1 MCGTI
6 PVDRMNVMNT
16 RSFPE
21 QLTDLWRTR
30 PVRLPEH
37 GPLAGVCAGIG
48 VRYGVDP
55 VLVRVAF
62 VVSALFGGAGVVLYL
77 AAWVLFT
84 RHGDQVSALES
95 LVGRGHSSESSTK
108 VIVLLVAL
116 AISASAVGPVGFG
129 SGGSG
134 FIGMVLMLGGWWL
147 LYQRRP
153 EPPTLPPPAG
163 DYTFTPGVF
172 PPTPFAQYP
181 FAGGFAPAPTTTA
194 DATVADTGPGQH
206 DRASD
211 DGAVS
216 LSKDDT
222 ATSLSQDDTATTAS
236 PAGTAESASTPDAGS
251 TASPV
256 PPAWD
261 PLGVAPFA
269 WDLPEPAPRHEPAV
283 AATGER
289 KRSRLTTTVLG
300 LAVLA
305 AAAAGTV
312 AVATGA
318 EWLTPARIGAIALAV
333 IGLGMLVGAFLHR
346 GFGLLVVTGPL
357 IGFVVLASLAGPI
370 DFTSSGDQYHAPL
383 TVAELSPRYDV
394 RFGELQLDL
403 RNLDLTEDHTVA
415 IDTRFGDTQVL
426 LPANMD
432 VDVVCESRFA
442 SPCPADGFDGGA
454 DGADDGPVLTL
465 DLNTH
470 FANTEV
476 HRD

>member
-1 MCGTI
+1 
-6 PVDRMNVMNT
+6 MNT

-21 QLTDLWRTR
+21 QLTDMWHTR

-95 LVGRGHSSESSTK
+95 LVGRGRSSESSVK

-116 AISASAVGPVGFG
+116 AVAASAVGPVGVG

-153 EPPTLPPPAG
+153 EAPALPSPAGGYTSTPGLFPPAPFAQFPFATGFTAPPAG
-163 DYTFTPGVF
+163 TPGTQ
-172 PPTPFAQYP
+172 TPGTQAPGTQTPGTAQTGRP
-181 FAGGFAPAPTTTA
+181 EEARADSSGTAGTA
-194 DATVADTGPGQH
+194 GEDP
-206 DRASD
+206 
-211 DGAVS
+211 AVS
-216 LSKDDT
+216 LSKETPGTGGTDT
-222 ATSLSQDDTATTAS
+222 RA
-236 PAGTAESASTPDAGS
+236 AGADPVAA
-251 TASPV
+251 PV

-269 WDLPEPAPRHEPAV
+269 WDLPEPAPRSEPAV
-283 AATGER
+283 ARGEAR

-312 AVATGA
+312 AVATDA
-318 EWLTPARIGAIALAV
+318 AWLTPARIGAVALAV
-333 IGLGMLVGAFLHR
+333 IGLGLLVGAFLHR

-370 DFTSSGDQYHAPL
+370 DFTSSGNQDLSPR
-383 TVAELSPRYDV
+383 TVAELSSQYDV
-394 RFGELQLDL
+394 RFGELRLDL
-403 RNLDLTEDHTVA
+403 RDLELTEDRTVA

-426 LPANMD
+426 IPDNMD
-432 VDVVCESRFA
+432 IDVTCESRFA
-442 SPCPADGFDGGA
+442 SPCPGDGFDGGA
-454 DGADDGPVLTL
+454 DGAGGPVLTL

-476 HRD
+476 HRG